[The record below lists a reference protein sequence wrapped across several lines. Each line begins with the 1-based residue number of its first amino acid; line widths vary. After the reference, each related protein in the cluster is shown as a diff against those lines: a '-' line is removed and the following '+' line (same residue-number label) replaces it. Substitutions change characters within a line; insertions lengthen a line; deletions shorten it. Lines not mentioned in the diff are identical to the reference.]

1 MRKFY
6 KISSQTE
13 GGSNFKM
20 SERNFINMDSE
31 MVADSLQWWVDYH
44 ENDED
49 KRDYFD
55 TEEEAFTF
63 YHTFPKGT
71 PPQ

>member
-1 MRKFY
+1 MRKFH
-6 KISSQTE
+6 KILPQTGE
-13 GGSNFKM
+13 GFRFKM
-20 SERNFINMDSE
+20 SDRFFINMDSE
-31 MVADSLQWWVDYH
+31 MVADSLQWWVDYN

-49 KRDYFD
+49 KREYFD
-55 TEEEAFTF
+55 TEEEAFAF